1 MQFKTIP
8 YSRQNISRQDI
19 KAVIKTLKSDFLTQG
34 PVVPEFENAVAA
46 YCGAKYGVATNSA
59 TSALH
64 IALLALDVRPGDRVW
79 TSPNSFVASA
89 NSALY
94 CGAKIDFVDIE
105 QQTYNMDTS
114 CLQRKL
120 ERAEKLGIL
129 PKVVIPVHFAG
140 QSCDM
145 EKIYELSKKYGFR
158 IIEDAS
164 HAIGGRYQNE
174 VVGKCQFSDVTV
186 FSFHPVKIITT
197 GEGGMA
203 ITNNQGL
210 DQIMRMLR
218 SHGTTVEKASM
229 VTRPSKEIWNYQQIE
244 LGFNYR
250 MTDIQAALGLSQLK
264 NLDNFVFRRNKI
276 AQKYN
281 KDLEGLP
288 LTVPH
293 VREDILSSYHL
304 YPIRIKNQESKKSRF
319 EIYRMLKGEGIEVN
333 IHYIPIHL
341 QPFYS
346 KLGFKRG
353 MFPQS
358 EMYFSDT
365 ISLPIFPS
373 MTKRQLNYVIN
384 TLQNIIAS

>member
-1 MQFKTIP
+1 MIP
-8 YSRQNISRQDI
+8 YGCQNLSRKDI
-19 KAVIKTLKSDFLTQG
+19 RAVVRTLKSEFLTQG
-34 PVVPEFENAVAA
+34 PLVPQFESAVTA

-64 IALLALDVRPGDRVW
+64 IALLALEVGPGDLVW

-94 CGAKIDFVDIE
+94 CGAKIDFVDIDAK
-105 QQTYNMDTS
+105 TYNMSTGS
-114 CLQRKL
+114 LQEKL
-120 ERAEKLGIL
+120 EFAEKSGTL
-129 PKVVIPVHFAG
+129 PKVLIPVHFAG
-140 QSCDM
+140 QSCEM
-145 EKIYELSKKYGFR
+145 EKIHELSKKYGFR

-164 HAIGGRYQNE
+164 HAIGGKYQNE
-174 VVGKCQFSDVTV
+174 PVGKCQFSDVTV

-203 ITNNQGL
+203 VTNNQDL
-210 DQIMRMLR
+210 EQVMRRLR
-218 SHGTTVEKASM
+218 SHGTTVDKALM
-229 VTRPSKEIWNYQQIE
+229 LTTPREEIWNYQQIE

-250 MTDIQAALGLSQLK
+250 MTDIQASLGLSQLK
-264 NLDNFVFRRNKI
+264 NLDKFVFRRNKI

-281 KDLEGLP
+281 KSLEGLP
-288 LTVPH
+288 LTIPYI
-293 VREDILSSYHL
+293 RDEILSSFHL
-304 YPIRIKNQESKKSRF
+304 YPIKIKDQVSKKSHF
-319 EIYRMLKGEGIEVN
+319 GIYNMLKEKGIGVN

-341 QPFYS
+341 QPYYA

-358 EMYFSDT
+358 ELYFNET

-373 MTKRQLNYVIN
+373 MTKREHDFVISS
-384 TLQNIIAS
+384 LHNIIAS